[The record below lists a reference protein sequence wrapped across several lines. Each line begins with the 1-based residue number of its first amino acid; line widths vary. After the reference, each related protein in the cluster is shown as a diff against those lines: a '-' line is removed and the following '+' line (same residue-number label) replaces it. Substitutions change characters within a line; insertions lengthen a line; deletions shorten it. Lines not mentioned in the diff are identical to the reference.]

1 MGAALAMDRLGT
13 GAKALKARVCGPRG
27 AGGAGC
33 ATRSF
38 LSSLRQRSLP
48 GKVNLGSPWAVFL
61 RWLLIH
67 WMSKKIRDRLPAPG
81 T

>member
-1 MGAALAMDRLGT
+1 MGAALAMDELGT
-13 GAKALKARVCGPRG
+13 GAKALEGQGTGVCGPRG

-48 GKVNLGSPWAVFL
+48 GKVNLGSFYGAGLDPL
-61 RWLLIH
+61 D
-67 WMSKKIRDRLPAPG
+67 K
-81 T
+81 

>member
-1 MGAALAMDRLGT
+1 MGAALAMDELGT
-13 GAKALKARVCGPRG
+13 GAKARVCGPRG

-48 GKVNLGSPWAVFL
+48 GKVNLGSFYKRRAPG
-61 RWLLIH
+61 LIH
-67 WMSKKIRDRLPAPG
+67 WIK
-81 T
+81 

>member
-1 MGAALAMDRLGT
+1 MGAALAMDELGT
-13 GAKALKARVCGPRG
+13 GAKARVCGPRG

-48 GKVNLGSPWAVFL
+48 GKVNLGSFYAPG
-61 RWLLIH
+61 LIH
-67 WMSKKIRDRLPAPG
+67 WISKKTRDNYTSSLTTPG

>member
-48 GKVNLGSPWAVFL
+48 GKVNLGSPRFL
-61 RWLLIH
+61 RRLGAPGLIH
-67 WMSKKIRDRLPAPG
+67 WIK
-81 T
+81 